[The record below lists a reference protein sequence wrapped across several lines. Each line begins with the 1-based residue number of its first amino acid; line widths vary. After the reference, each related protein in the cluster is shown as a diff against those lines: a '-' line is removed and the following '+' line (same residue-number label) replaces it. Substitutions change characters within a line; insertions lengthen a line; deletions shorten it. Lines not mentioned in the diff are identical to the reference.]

1 MPGSTLILQQAE
13 QLGGFLVCMWGII
26 LICNIGAYF
35 RGNRN
40 MYERLNKISNMRRRR
55 YSSFNDIEE
64 STPNLNK
71 TKNEDDG
78 KTKLFEEQG
87 RFDIDTCV
95 ICLDK
100 FEDGLDVLVLPCGH
114 EFHKECIEPWLL
126 KKSNDCPICGESI
139 LKPENENVN
148 KKKAATINS
157 SNNDSGMKDENRYVE
172 LIGREAKTTSSPP
185 EQNENNTNNNATN
198 DVESGIDEGS
208 ERDGDMPLDVDD
220 DHFEN
225 ITYFKGC
232 WCFHTPSVRIVN
244 MMAITFT
251 GVTIFCAIFY
261 WFTN

>member
-26 LICNIGAYF
+26 LICNIGAYI

-64 STPNLNK
+64 NKPNLNK
-71 TKNEDDG
+71 TKNVDDD
-78 KTKLFEEQG
+78 KTKLLEEQG

-95 ICLDK
+95 ICLDE

-172 LIGREAKTTSSPP
+172 LIG
-185 EQNENNTNNNATN
+185 
-198 DVESGIDEGS
+198 
-208 ERDGDMPLDVDD
+208 
-220 DHFEN
+220 
-225 ITYFKGC
+225 
-232 WCFHTPSVRIVN
+232 
-244 MMAITFT
+244 
-251 GVTIFCAIFY
+251 
-261 WFTN
+261 